1 MSRKSRSGRTDNS
14 QGTGTQ
20 PGVPAASTPE
30 NADLAAIVAAA
41 GTPGDPLNTVVG
53 VGDETQWLDV
63 RALAQRNP
71 AEDALYFVTLDRIVS
86 ELSLMPVAGGHIDFS
101 KIRVITSEVN
111 RPGLAL
117 TGFTNPFSPVRL
129 QIIGLAET
137 AYLATLNQST
147 REARLD
153 AYFALGFPAL
163 IVTRGTYVMPDMV
176 AAADR
181 HDVPVMA
188 TDLLTSEFIAD
199 LNRFLV
205 RELAPREIVEG
216 SFVDVYGEG
225 MLIRGDS
232 GLAKSEAALELVRRG
247 HRLIADEKVEVLR
260 ISDRALFA
268 RAPEGARHVLN
279 VSGIGEVDVALLYG
293 AGAVMS
299 ESDLSF
305 VVQFEP
311 RDPSKQYER
320 LGMEEQ
326 YTEVLGVRVPLL
338 TIPVQP
344 GRNLAVILEVAAINQ
359 RQRRFGY
366 NAAAA
371 LEARMLGRPPG

>member
-1 MSRKSRSGRTDNS
+1 MSARPRPTADPDEPKDAAT
-14 QGTGTQ
+14 
-20 PGVPAASTPE
+20 PAAGRVEGSAE
-30 NADLAAIVAAA
+30 LAAVVAAA
-41 GTPGDPLNTVVG
+41 GTPGDPLNTLVG
-53 VGDETQWLDV
+53 AGDDTQWLDV
-63 RALAQRNP
+63 RALAQRDP
-71 AEDALYFVTLDRIVS
+71 VEDARYFVTLDRIIS
-86 ELSLMPVAGGHIDFS
+86 ELNLMPVAGGHMDFS
-101 KIRVITSEVN
+101 RIKVITSEVN

-163 IVTRGTYVMPDMV
+163 IVTRGSYVMPDMV
-176 AAADR
+176 AAADL

-188 TDLLTSEFIAD
+188 TDQLTSDFIAD

-247 HRLIADEKVEVLR
+247 HRLIADERVEVLG

-268 RAPEGARHVLN
+268 RAPDGARQVLN
-279 VSGIGEVDVALLYG
+279 VTGIGEVDVALLYG
-293 AGAVMS
+293 AGAVLS

-311 RDPSKQYER
+311 RDPTKQYER
-320 LGMEEQ
+320 LGMDEQ
-326 YTEVLGVRVPLL
+326 YTELLGVKVPLL

-359 RQRRFGY
+359 RQRGFGY

-371 LEARMLGRPPG
+371 LEARMLGRVPD